1 MRDIF
6 SKAIVKKPRELPR
19 CGTGGL
25 HGEQQFCFSLGY
37 KEGKAATRLAIRD
50 ALKKLSVDECKTI
63 VESLRY
69 YQTNFPSLEGV
80 DNLCERINCGDV
92 YTNL

>member
-25 HGEQQFCFSLGY
+25 HG
-37 KEGKAATRLAIRD
+37 
-50 ALKKLSVDECKTI
+50 LKKLSVDECRTI

-69 YQTNFPSLEGV
+69 LQTNFPSLEGV

-92 YTNL
+92 YTTL